1 MNWKMYSGARRKT
14 TKKGDM
20 NEVLEVFEFWR
31 DLHSNGRSRLDEKR
45 RRAITARLR
54 DGYTV
59 DDLKL
64 AVLGCKF
71 SPFHNGENDRQTA
84 YKSIELICR
93 DADHVDRFID
103 LAEREASRI
112 KTKQTPD
119 ADGVL
124 PMSEAQARIKALL
137 ARFKPAEAH

>member
-1 MNWKMYSGARRKT
+1 MS
-14 TKKGDM
+14 
-20 NEVLEVFEFWR
+20 EVLEVFEFWR
-31 DLHSNGRSRLDEKR
+31 ELHSNGRSRIDEKR
-45 RRAITARLR
+45 RRAISARLR

-64 AVLGCKF
+64 ACLGCRL

-84 YKSIELICR
+84 YRSIELICR

-103 LAEREASRI
+103 LAEREASRV

-124 PMSEAQARIKALL
+124 PMSEQQARIKALL
-137 ARFKPAEAH
+137 ARFKSGAPH